1 MATTKSDQAG
11 SVKRGIASRKS
22 IALVIE
28 PEIGIRRTLV
38 ECLRALN
45 LITIPAPDIE
55 TAIVACEAVP
65 VDVMLIHGVDD
76 PALKA
81 VAACRRLRPVLH
93 VGLIRGSTT
102 LSDDDTLRTLGIDA
116 VVQWPLDLREMD
128 RLTSALLRG
137 SVYERQTEPSG
148 RS

>member
-1 MATTKSDQAG
+1 
-11 SVKRGIASRKS
+11 VKRGIASRKS

-65 VDVMLIHGVDD
+65 VDVMLIHGVDEPD
-76 PALKA
+76 LKA